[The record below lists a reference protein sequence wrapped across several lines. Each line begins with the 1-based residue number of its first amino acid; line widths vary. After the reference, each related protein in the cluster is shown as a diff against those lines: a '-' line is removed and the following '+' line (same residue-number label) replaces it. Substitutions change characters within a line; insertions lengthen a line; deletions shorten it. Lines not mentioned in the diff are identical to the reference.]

1 MSTCV
6 YNAPSL
12 LYTFLQ
18 IYGIFF
24 YLHCAQTAST
34 CRCPC
39 RPMICSHFFF
49 VYWLTQTA
57 NTLRLLQVHFTFSDA
72 APAPRLKTSLPSR
85 HGLALEQPVLSWSQ
99 SAGTCTVTAVFP
111 MFLCLL
117 ASPFYIALC
126 CCLGDRRCTGKL
138 GCDDCLHMC
147 VPALRYPSV
156 SEGLAGDWN
165 SEYTQQRSTWWRVTM
180 WYRGRLCKPST
191 EISMWLSEF
200 PHLHYNSDP
209 TAKASRIVT
218 RVSIN
223 CSVVLRFWS
232 LLLHSHK
239 LLSVHKFFQR

>member
-1 MSTCV
+1 MHHRYSILSYKYTV
-6 YNAPSL
+6 Y
-12 LYTFLQ
+12 FF
-18 IYGIFF
+18 IYFVHRQHQLAGVPVGQWSAAIFF
-24 YLHCAQTAST
+24 LCTD
-34 CRCPC
+34 
-39 RPMICSHFFF
+39 
-49 VYWLTQTA
+49 WLTQTA

-85 HGLALEQPVLSWSQ
+85 HGLALEQPALSWSQ

-200 PHLHYNSDP
+200 PHLHYYSDP
-209 TAKASRIVT
+209 TAEASRIVT

-232 LLLHSHK
+232 LLLHFHQLQVFTST
-239 LLSVHKFFQR
+239 VFQR

>member
-1 MSTCV
+1 MHHRYSILSYKYTV
-6 YNAPSL
+6 Y
-12 LYTFLQ
+12 FF
-18 IYGIFF
+18 IYFVHRQHQLAGVPVGQWSAAI
-24 YLHCAQTAST
+24 
-34 CRCPC
+34 
-39 RPMICSHFFF
+39 FF

-85 HGLALEQPVLSWSQ
+85 HGLALEQPALSWSQ

-200 PHLHYNSDP
+200 PHLHYYSDP
-209 TAKASRIVT
+209 TAKASCIVT
-218 RVSIN
+218 RVSIT
-223 CSVVLRFWS
+223 SVVLRFWS
-232 LLLHSHK
+232 LLLHFHQLQVFTST
-239 LLSVHKFFQR
+239 VFQR

>member
-24 YLHCAQTAST
+24 YLLCAQTAST

-85 HGLALEQPVLSWSQ
+85 HGLALEQPALSWSQ

-147 VPALRYPSV
+147 A
-156 SEGLAGDWN
+156 
-165 SEYTQQRSTWWRVTM
+165 RST
-180 WYRGRLCKPST
+180 
-191 EISMWLSEF
+191 
-200 PHLHYNSDP
+200 
-209 TAKASRIVT
+209 
-218 RVSIN
+218 
-223 CSVVLRFWS
+223 
-232 LLLHSHK
+232 
-239 LLSVHKFFQR
+239 LSVCVRRACRWLKQWVYTAAVHVVACDHVIQGEVM

>member
-1 MSTCV
+1 MHHRYSILSYKYTV
-6 YNAPSL
+6 Y
-12 LYTFLQ
+12 FF
-18 IYGIFF
+18 IYFVHRQHQLAGVPVGQWSAAI
-24 YLHCAQTAST
+24 
-34 CRCPC
+34 
-39 RPMICSHFFF
+39 FF

-85 HGLALEQPVLSWSQ
+85 HGPALEQPALSWSQ

-232 LLLHSHK
+232 LLLHFHQLQVFTST
-239 LLSVHKFFQR
+239 VFQR